1 MICYTGNKILIPG
14 NFKEYTSDKQSM
26 LDIIN
31 EKKELFVVTLKGGI
45 PEERWNE
52 FINYAPII
60 RNIEIGNGRSK
71 RKQTKLTQLITKM
84 GLYLSF
90 SSYYLWYL
98 IDRFG
103 FVIDDLTEMSVF
115 NANENGLFTKFTIQM
130 MEEKMKAIEQKNDV
144 YRTFCK
150 NILNTA

>member
-1 MICYTGNKILIPG
+1 
-14 NFKEYTSDKQSM
+14 M
-26 LDIIN
+26 LNIIN

-60 RNIEIGNGRSK
+60 RNIEIGNDKSK
-71 RKQTKLTQLITKM
+71 RKQKKLTQLMTTM
-84 GLYLSF
+84 ELYMPF

-103 FVIDDLTEMSVF
+103 FVIEDVTEMSVF
-115 NANENGLFTKFTIQM
+115 YANENGLFTKFTIQL
-130 MEEKMKAIEQKNDV
+130 MEERMKAIEQKNDG
-144 YRTFCK
+144 YGTFCK
-150 NILNTA
+150 NILNAAYGKDGMNQSKYSRLMIMDEDKAF